1 MQEDLLDKYLDDN
14 FFKDMIDDFCSMNV
28 EKYLNN
34 YLQNLIKFI
43 YKITDL
49 ESKFK
54 LMKEDEFI
62 TLYNCTN
69 VGRKKSVK
77 YKKFKDISLN
87 TIPLLRLNLLIAELV
102 IYIQSIKKSYNI
114 PLNLYASFDVSEF
127 IMYILK
133 IQISDVLEYATKQEV
148 INSFNDNVEYYRM
161 FEKVRSKMND
171 YWLWIFIYDMLK
183 QTCLLP
189 LKNMSELSRMFA
201 WESFK
206 ISENKIRKC
215 F

>member
-69 VGRKKSVK
+69 VGRKK
-77 YKKFKDISLN
+77 I
-87 TIPLLRLNLLIAELV
+87 
-102 IYIQSIKKSYNI
+102 
-114 PLNLYASFDVSEF
+114 
-127 IMYILK
+127 
-133 IQISDVLEYATKQEV
+133 
-148 INSFNDNVEYYRM
+148 
-161 FEKVRSKMND
+161 
-171 YWLWIFIYDMLK
+171 
-183 QTCLLP
+183 C
-189 LKNMSELSRMFA
+189 
-201 WESFK
+201 
-206 ISENKIRKC
+206 
-215 F
+215 

>member
-62 TLYNCTN
+62 KEFMNQKN
-69 VGRKKSVK
+69 
-77 YKKFKDISLN
+77 
-87 TIPLLRLNLLIAELV
+87 
-102 IYIQSIKKSYNI
+102 IQ
-114 PLNLYASFDVSEF
+114 
-127 IMYILK
+127 
-133 IQISDVLEYATKQEV
+133 
-148 INSFNDNVEYYRM
+148 
-161 FEKVRSKMND
+161 
-171 YWLWIFIYDMLK
+171 
-183 QTCLLP
+183 
-189 LKNMSELSRMFA
+189 
-201 WESFK
+201 
-206 ISENKIRKC
+206 
-215 F
+215 

>member
-62 TLYNCTN
+62 TLYNCKI
-69 VGRKKSVK
+69 GR
-77 YKKFKDISLN
+77 
-87 TIPLLRLNLLIAELV
+87 
-102 IYIQSIKKSYNI
+102 
-114 PLNLYASFDVSEF
+114 ASCRERV
-127 IMYILK
+127 
-133 IQISDVLEYATKQEV
+133 
-148 INSFNDNVEYYRM
+148 
-161 FEKVRSKMND
+161 
-171 YWLWIFIYDMLK
+171 
-183 QTCLLP
+183 
-189 LKNMSELSRMFA
+189 
-201 WESFK
+201 
-206 ISENKIRKC
+206 
-215 F
+215 